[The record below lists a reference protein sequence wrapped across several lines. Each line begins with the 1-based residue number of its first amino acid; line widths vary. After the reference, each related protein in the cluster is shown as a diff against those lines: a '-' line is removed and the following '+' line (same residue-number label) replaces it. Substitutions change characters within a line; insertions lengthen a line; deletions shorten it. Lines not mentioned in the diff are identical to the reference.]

1 MRTEWNKSLEG
12 RKKRIDPYAGGIGDV
27 VQSDV
32 FSVDAWLPQNFL
44 GATKSKST
52 LAREKLA
59 AMSDEEHLQ
68 RGIGYE
74 RVHPQYGAAMSDKQ
88 MEPLKEQ
95 MDYMYA
101 EGGIASLMKKK

>member
-1 MRTEWNKSLEG
+1 
-12 RKKRIDPYAGGIGDV
+12 
-27 VQSDV
+27 
-32 FSVDAWLPQNFL
+32 
-44 GATKSKST
+44 
-52 LAREKLA
+52 
-59 AMSDEEHLQ
+59 MSDEEHLQ

-101 EGGIASLMKKK
+101 EVGIASLMKK